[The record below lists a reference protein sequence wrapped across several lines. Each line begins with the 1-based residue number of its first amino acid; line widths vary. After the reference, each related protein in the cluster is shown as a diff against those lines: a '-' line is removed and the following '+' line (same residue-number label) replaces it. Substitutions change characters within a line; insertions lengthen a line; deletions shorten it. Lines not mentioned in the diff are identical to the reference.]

1 MNSIKST
8 VLIFSAFFILL
19 NVSNAQQFNWA
30 TTVKLKDNFYQY
42 DIGESANGS
51 LLLMSKYTIRK
62 DFRQNYYNPYDY
74 FTFSKDNVITLV
86 RFDKQRNMVATIPFE
101 FKKPLSA
108 FYEAFISD
116 NVYFIY
122 SSITDKQCFLLADI
136 YSFEGK
142 YIKTE
147 TLNVLSS
154 YYKEESSATPNYNVF
169 LAENR
174 QHLVVRDEKNIAFYD
189 KNLKKV
195 WETPF
200 NYLYLSA
207 MVMND
212 EGIAYAVGETKST
225 SNLVAFDIAAQTIKT
240 GEIKFD
246 PNQIAAGVVVKSS
259 KNAVCVAYQY
269 GDEDKKQTLFFGPP
283 RIVELYA
290 DGIVTELFDPKTLTS
305 TARTKTPFSATL
317 LMEVTEK
324 KKLDK
329 VKGLEWL
336 SIRDVHFTDSGEPIV
351 VLEKE
356 YSIERNT
363 QDQYGR
369 VIKTEYETVNE
380 DIVCV
385 KVKTNGK
392 SEQAVIKRKTKGRA
406 IYDYMFSSVSFYEK
420 DKLYIM
426 YNEGTSSYKLVN
438 NILSADLK
446 PVSVAEIKTA
456 SEHDVYLSLRN
467 TRKLKEGQYKIIG
480 REGKNCSSVYLT
492 F

>member
-1 MNSIKST
+1 MNYLKSS
-8 VLIFSAFFILL
+8 LFIFVAFFTLL
-19 NVSNAQQFNWA
+19 NTSNAQQFNWA

-42 DIGESANGS
+42 DIGEFANGS
-51 LLLMSKYTIRK
+51 LLLMSKYSIRK

-74 FTFSKDNVITLV
+74 FSFSNDNVITLV
-86 RFDKQRNMVATIPFE
+86 RFDKQRNMLAATPFE

-122 SSITDKQCFLLADI
+122 SSIADKQCSLLADV
-136 YSFEGK
+136 YTVDGK
-142 YIKTE
+142 YVRTE
-147 TLNVLSS
+147 TLNVLKS
-154 YYKEESSATPNYNVF
+154 YYKEESSMNPNYNVF
-169 LAENR
+169 LAEN
-174 QHLVVRDEKNIAFYD
+174 HTYMVVRDEKNIAFYD

-200 NYLYLSA
+200 SYIYLSA
-207 MVMND
+207 MTIND
-212 EGIAYAVGETKST
+212 EGTAYAVGETKT
-225 SNLVAFDIAAQTIKT
+225 SSSLVAFDIATQTIKT
-240 GEIKFD
+240 TEIKIE
-246 PNQIAAGVVVKSS
+246 PNQVAAGVVVKSS
-259 KNAVCVAYQY
+259 QNVVCVVYQY
-269 GDEDKKQTLFFGPP
+269 GDMDKKQSLFFGPP

-305 TARTKTPFSATL
+305 TSKTKVPFSAAL

-336 SIRDVHFTDSGEPIV
+336 SIRDVHFTAAGDPIV

-356 YSIERNT
+356 YSIET
-363 QDQYGR
+363 ATKDQYGR
-369 VIKTEYETVNE
+369 VTKTEYTTVNE

-385 KVKTNGK
+385 KVKANNQ
-392 SEQAVIKRKTKGRA
+392 SEQVAIKRKTKGRSN
-406 IYDYMFSSVSFYEK
+406 YDYMFSSISFLEK
-420 DKLYIM
+420 DKLYIL
-426 YNEGTSSYKLVN
+426 YNEGSSSYKLVN
-438 NILSADLK
+438 NILSSDLK
-446 PVSVAEIKTA
+446 PISVTETKTY

-467 TRKLKEGQYKIIG
+467 ARKLKEGQYKIIG
-480 REGKNCSSVYLT
+480 REGKNCNSVILT